1 MHSGGPLFTF
11 QCWVYPTSMPG
22 SGEERA
28 IFTTID
34 GTANVGISLRL
45 APNNSTSSYFSCY
58 IARGS
63 AGTYIF
69 SSASSGTV
77 PLNAWSHIAL
87 VYDQSLASNN
97 GIFYINGVQ
106 SGTGNKTGSS
116 VASSDASY
124 SGRIGAY
131 QVSESITYNFRGFIS
146 DLKISNTADSIVLPT
161 KPLLPDS
168 NTKLLTLQ
176 TRAPSQN
183 INFIDSSPNEFLVT
197 RSGNTTQGTF
207 SPFSP
212 TGWSGYFSGSNSL
225 SVASNAA
232 FAIGTGDFSF
242 ECWIYFS
249 GTARGGGVSGEL
261 FGSTTTGAIVLRYL
275 SGTLAVSRAGTA
287 DDMSASVTLTSGQW
301 YHICVART
309 GTTGGLYLNGNRVAV
324 NNSYTASYA
333 QGDMQCI
340 SGTNGYFSNC
350 RLIKGSNPYGT
361 GSTINVPTAPLTAIS
376 GTSLL
381 ICQSNRFVDNGPNSF
396 TITLANSPS
405 IQAFSP
411 FAPQNAVSPLVTG
424 GSAYFDGTGDYL
436 SITTTSADF
445 NLTGDFTIEF
455 YANPDTQTNSYPSI
469 LACASAWS
477 AGAFYVRY
485 SDTQT
490 ANKFAVFLNPSD
502 PLITASITSAVGSWH
517 HVAVTRSGSN
527 IILWVNGLNV
537 GNATNSTTINLALGG
552 GVWIGNNGS
561 TSCFYKGYTSN
572 LRVIKGIA
580 LYTANFTPPTAPLTA
595 VPNTSL
601 LLNFTNGAAVDATGR
616 AVFESVGGVFST
628 RAQAKFDPLIGGSS
642 IYFNGTAN
650 TRLQTSSSS
659 SPTLLNMGTGDYTV
673 ECWIR
678 PVGTPASQQCIWDF
692 RATDVS
698 GQGVAL
704 NWTPSRTIFL
714 YYLATR
720 ITSSPITT
728 DTWHHTAV
736 VRANGVYSLY
746 IDGALVGTYNN
757 SDTVAPA
764 ANRPYLGAVGDGS
777 QVYNGYIDN
786 FRMTRYA
793 RYLTGTG
800 ANANQMVFNGTNVL
814 ALPTAPFPRG

>member
-45 APNNSTSSYFSCY
+45 TPNNSTSSYFSCY
-58 IARGS
+58 ITRGS
-63 AGTYIF
+63 AGTYVF
-69 SSASSGTV
+69 NSASSGTV

-424 GSAYFDGTGDYL
+424 GSGYFSGGSLTIPHSPVLNLNSVDFCIEGWVYLIGAAATIAQKYVGGNVASSEYYFAIDGTNQL
-436 SITTTSADF
+436 SIAVDGGGGEDYFRTSA
-445 NLTGDFTIEF
+445 NT
-455 YANPDTQTNSYPSI
+455 
-469 LACASAWS
+469 
-477 AGAFYVRY
+477 
-485 SDTQT
+485 
-490 ANKFAVFLNPSD
+490 
-502 PLITASITSAVGSWH
+502 ITSNAWNHCV
-517 HVAVTRSGSN
+517 VTR
-527 IILWVNGLNV
+527 V
-537 GNATNSTTINLALGG
+537 GNAFRLFIN
-552 GVWIGNNGS
+552 GVLQNYS
-561 TSCFYKGYTSN
+561 TSSRTLNATSTGFTTAGGSGNYISSLRIVKGTIPDQYQT
-572 LRVIKGIA
+572 VATTTGIQV
-580 LYTANFTPPTAPLTA
+580 FTPPTGPLTA
-595 VPNTSL
+595 IPGTQL

-616 AVFESVGGVFST
+616 NVLESVGNVHTT
-628 RAQAKFDPLIGGSS
+628 RAQAKFDQLIGGSS
-642 IYFNGTAN
+642 LAFDGTDYVLIPSN
-650 TRLQTSSSS
+650 T
-659 SPTLLNMGTGDYTV
+659 NFGYGTGDLTIEFWMYWTGS
-673 ECWIR
+673 
-678 PVGTPASQQCIWDF
+678 GTQSILSNLTNDPSVNPHFYIG
-692 RATDVS
+692 S
-698 GQGVAL
+698 GVLKYFTNGAD
-704 NWTPSRTIFL
+704 
-714 YYLATR
+714 R
-720 ITSSPITT
+720 ITGPAISTGQWYHIALSKASGTT
-728 DTWHHTAV
+728 RLFVNGTQSGSNYSDSNNYGTSAPL
-736 VRANGVYSLY
+736 AIGSYYQNGVVSS
-746 IDGALVGTYNN
+746 ASTF
-757 SDTVAPA
+757 T
-764 ANRPYLGAVGDGS
+764 
-777 QVYNGYIDN
+777 GYIQN
-786 FRMTRYA
+786 LRITKAA
-793 RYLTGTG
+793 RYTTGTG